1 MVAQTEYHEVVNFI
15 TSFPKPED
23 VLAYR
28 ASPALQE
35 RVEDLIYKLKT
46 SELSQ
51 EEVIEMEKY
60 KIIEHIMT
68 MAKKQA
74 LKQLNL

>member
-1 MVAQTEYHEVVNFI
+1 MVANSEYHEVINFI

-23 VLAYR
+23 VMAYK
-28 ASPALQE
+28 ASHALQE
-35 RVEDLIYKLKT
+35 RVEDLMYKLKT
-46 SELSQ
+46 SKLSQ

-60 KIIEHIMT
+60 KIIEHIMI